1 MEETFKGTVSR
12 DGFGFLGHAWS
23 VLGFNMGRG
32 EFLNVLGAQLILW
45 RLMRVC
51 VGLIMLA
58 VYK

>member
-32 EFLNVLGAQLILW
+32 QFLNFLGAQMLLW
-45 RLMRVC
+45 RLMRV
-51 VGLIMLA
+51 
-58 VYK
+58 